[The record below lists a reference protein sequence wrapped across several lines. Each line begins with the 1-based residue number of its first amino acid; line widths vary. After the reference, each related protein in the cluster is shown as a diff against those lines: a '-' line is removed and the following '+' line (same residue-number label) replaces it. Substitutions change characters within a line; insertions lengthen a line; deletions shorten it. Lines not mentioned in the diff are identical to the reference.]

1 MEEAV
6 IPAAAHF
13 ALHIG
18 RALDALPTHGL
29 RGCACAFE
37 LRLAGFDDIRRARW
51 LAAPRPRGQAA
62 NTLRPLRRPHL
73 GRPVHSGAVD
83 VAPHRSMELALD
95 PGGEP
100 GLLVL
105 PTA

>member
-1 MEEAV
+1 MSGFSGYFVLFIWAVSFAQLGIMEEAV

-51 LAAPRPRGQAA
+51 LPAPRPRGQAA
-62 NTLRPLRRPHL
+62 NRSEERRVGKECVST
-73 GRPVHSGAVD
+73 GRSRWSPYH
-83 VAPHRSMELALD
+83 
-95 PGGEP
+95 
-100 GLLVL
+100 
-105 PTA
+105 